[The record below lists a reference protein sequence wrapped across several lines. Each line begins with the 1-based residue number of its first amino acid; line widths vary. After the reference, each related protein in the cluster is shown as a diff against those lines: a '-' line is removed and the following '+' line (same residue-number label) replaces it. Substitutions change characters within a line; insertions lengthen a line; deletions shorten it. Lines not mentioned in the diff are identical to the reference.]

1 MSWGYE
7 PGRVYNRRRDIH
19 DRFNGEGGRQ
29 SGIITFATH
38 GLVAIVSG
46 ESGLVHGYVDRW
58 RDDGAFEYFGQGQIG
73 DMQMIRGNGAILRHS
88 AEGKSLLLFEE
99 VAGGLRFV
107 DEMVYEGHHIE
118 RKPDRT
124 GAERDAIVFELRR
137 LSAVVEE
144 VEAVSTT
151 AVEPPPADLTSLRN
165 RALAAAHTG
174 AAGMLGGAR
183 TVYQRSRDVR
193 SYVLARARGACEG
206 CGAPAPFLRA
216 DGSPYLEPHHTLRV
230 SDGGPD
236 HPRHVIAL
244 CPNCHRRVHAG
255 ADGATYN
262 ASLIVRLDTIEG
274 RIWV

>member
-7 PGRVYNRRRDIH
+7 PGRIYNRRRDIH
-19 DRFNGEGGRQ
+19 NRFDGEGGRQ

-38 GLVAIVSG
+38 GLVVIVSG
-46 ESGLVHGYVDRW
+46 ESGLVHGYADRW

-73 DMQMIRGNGAILRHS
+73 DMQMIRGNGAIARHS
-88 AEGKSLLLFEE
+88 EEGKSLLLFEE
-99 VAGGLRFV
+99 VTGGLRFV
-107 DEMVYEGHHIE
+107 DEMVYETHHIE
-118 RKPDRT
+118 RKPDRL
-124 GAERDAIVFELRR
+124 GALRDAIVFELRR

-144 VEAVSTT
+144 VEIEAAAATK
-151 AVEPPPADLTSLRN
+151 PPDSDMRSLRT
-165 RALAAAHTG
+165 RALAAASTG
-174 AAGMLGGAR
+174 PVGATGSVR

-193 SYVLARARGACEG
+193 EYVLARAKGHCEG
-206 CGAPAPFLRA
+206 CAAPAPFQRG

-236 HPRHVIAL
+236 HPKHVIAL

-255 ADGATYN
+255 RDGRAYN
-262 ASLIVRLDTIEG
+262 AALIERLDAIEA